1 VTVDEFLGLLEGVR
15 KTSKGWSAKCPAHDD
30 RHASLAIAEGR
41 EGQVLLTCHAGD
53 GCTKEAITAAVGRTV
68 ADLFPGPPSTNGHR
82 RIVATYDYVD
92 EDGVL
97 LYQVVRFEPKTFRQ
111 RRPDGRGGYV
121 WGLGKTRRVPYR
133 LPLVL
138 EAAKAGRTIYDV
150 EGEKDVHAFEAAG
163 EVATCNPMGA
173 GKWRASYS
181 KALRGANV
189 VIVQDRDEEGR
200 KHAAHVAEQ
209 LSGVAAS
216 VQIVEAAE
224 GKDAADHLAAGLS
237 VTDFVPVPPPDN
249 PDYRTNTAESAWLSG
264 KNVRNADPDTTR
276 TNISPDT
283 PGRLAAKLDILAV
296 FLDDLRRVGLAGE
309 QRAAQLTYLMLTSPV
324 LPWGK
329 STERP
334 VSGCGKGPTSTGKSA
349 TQEAVLAFFP
359 PEAIINIGSM
369 SRRFMQYDE
378 RPYAHRFIV
387 VPEYATI
394 KDDDEIIASLRT
406 LLSEGRLVHGTV
418 DGDGRRE
425 ARLVEKEGPTGLLMT
440 TTQAGV
446 DPELETRCVSFLTD
460 DTPEQ
465 TRRIFLALAD
475 LEDGAGAPVDFEAW
489 HQLQRWIGAH
499 GENRVAIPYIKTLAE
514 LMPTSATRLRRDFI
528 SMLCLVRAHAILHQQ
543 TRRRDDTGRI
553 VATIADYAAVHGLLD
568 ELVAEAVDAGVS
580 AAMRQTAEAARTLLD
595 EQGGGHLTAKKIT
608 DRLNVGKSAGYD
620 RIKRALSAGY
630 LINEAKEG
638 ERGMK
643 IVMGADLP
651 AGGEHFL
658 PDPATVLSGSCPDS
672 RTGQSNGLVE
682 PEPVVLSGS
691 PGCPPTPLESEDE
704 AEVERL
710 PRRAEEWGA
719 A

>member
-1 VTVDEFLGLLEGVR
+1 
-15 KTSKGWSAKCPAHDD
+15 
-30 RHASLAIAEGR
+30 
-41 EGQVLLTCHAGD
+41 
-53 GCTKEAITAAVGRTV
+53 
-68 ADLFPGPPSTNGHR
+68 
-82 RIVATYDYVD
+82 
-92 EDGVL
+92 
-97 LYQVVRFEPKTFRQ
+97 
-111 RRPDGRGGYV
+111 
-121 WGLGKTRRVPYR
+121 
-133 LPLVL
+133 
-138 EAAKAGRTIYDV
+138 
-150 EGEKDVHAFEAAG
+150 
-163 EVATCNPMGA
+163 MGA
-173 GKWRASYS
+173 GKWRDAYS

-189 VIVQDRDEEGR
+189 VVVQDRDQEGH
-200 KHAAHVAEQ
+200 KHAARVAEQ
-209 LSGVAAS
+209 LAGVVAS
-216 VQIVEAAE
+216 VQVVEAGE
-224 GKDAADHLAAGLS
+224 GKDATDHLAAGLS
-237 VTDFVPVPPPDN
+237 AADFVPVPPPDK
-249 PDYRTNTAESAWLSG
+249 PDYRTNASESASLSG
-264 KNVRNADPDTTR
+264 KNVRNADPDMTR
-276 TNISPDT
+276 TNLCPDT
-283 PGRLAAKLDILAV
+283 PGRLAAEPDVLAV
-296 FLDDLRRVGLAGE
+296 FLADLRRVGLAGE
-309 QRAAQLTYLMLTSPV
+309 QRAAQLTYLMVTSRV

-334 VSGCGKGPTSTGKSA
+334 VSGYGKGPTSTGKSA

-359 PEAIINIGSM
+359 GEAWINIGSM

-378 RPYAHRFIV
+378 RPYSHRFIV

-418 DGDGRRE
+418 DGDGRRV

-446 DPELETRCVSFLTD
+446 DPELETRCISFLTD

-475 LEDGAGAPVDFEAW
+475 LEDGDAAPVDFEAW
-489 HQLQRWIGAH
+489 HQLQRWIAAH
-499 GENRVAIPYIKTLAE
+499 GENRVVIPYIMTLAE

-543 TRRRDDTGRI
+543 TRRRDDDGRI
-553 VATIADYAAVHGLLD
+553 VATIADYAAVHALLD

-580 AAMRQTAEAARTLLD
+580 AAMRQTAEAARTLID

-630 LINEAKEG
+630 LINEAKEH

-658 PDPATVLSGSCPDS
+658 PDPDTVLSGSSPDS
-672 RTGQSNGLVE
+672 QTGQSNGLVE
-682 PEPVVLSGS
+682 PETLGLSRS
-691 PGCPPTPLESEDE
+691 PGCPATPPVSDDEDE
-704 AEVERL
+704 LQRYQ
-710 PRRAEEWGA
+710 RRAEEWGIA
-719 A
+719 